1 MLFLVEI
8 LRLSSLPVVGKWV
21 DHSQNNNSAPG
32 VCFGCTD
39 KAKRI
44 GESKVSVTV
53 MEAWAAVV
61 PKKVRGCGKREAVAQ
76 IYGLGDSR
84 HASSRVIIQPRA
96 TPNH

>member
-21 DHSQNNNSAPG
+21 DHSQNNNSAPD

-39 KAKRI
+39 EAKRTD
-44 GESKVSVTV
+44 ESKVSVTV
-53 MEAWAAVV
+53 IEAWAAAV
-61 PKKVRGCGKREAVAQ
+61 PKKVGCGKREAVAQ
-76 IYGLGDSR
+76 IYGLGESR